1 MEFYYLILNL
11 EIFICN
17 GSKKRRLQPKNTRQK
32 SKSSG
37 INSVFFVTKEEILRF
52 NIMKFII
59 QKEDIKDLVGKFIV
73 QLNNEDANKD
83 FTKNESNSDFMLSK
97 RIHFVATT
105 GENKI
110 LLAGLFYS
118 NRPKSIEDFVE
129 YFNQK
134 GKDRFHRLLTANELR
149 WLMGKMIERNF

>member
-17 GSKKRRLQPKNTRQK
+17 GIKKRRLQPKNTRQK

-52 NIMKFII
+52 NIMQFII